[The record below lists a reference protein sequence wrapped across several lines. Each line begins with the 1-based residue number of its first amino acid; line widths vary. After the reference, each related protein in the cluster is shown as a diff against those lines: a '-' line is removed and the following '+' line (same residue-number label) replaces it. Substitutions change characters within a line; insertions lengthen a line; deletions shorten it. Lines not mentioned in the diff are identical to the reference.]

1 MPTQAKFA
9 EDGHLPSVGRCQVI
23 QEFRIGEDGEIQVPW
38 LSPGASELILEL
50 WKELRPDKPFPVRVL
65 CGRIYCG

>member
-1 MPTQAKFA
+1 MPAQANLA
-9 EDGHLPSVGRCQVI
+9 EGGRLPSKERSPVI
-23 QEFRIGEDGEIQVPW
+23 QEFRIGEDGAIQVPW

-50 WKELRPDKPFPVRVL
+50 WKELRPDEPFPVRVL